1 MSGVLVLPG
10 KATALG
16 EEGWDMWLPA
26 QGLGLKS
33 RMKLPQEA
41 PLTVRKGLVAAY
53 QQILCQA
60 TLSAFI
66 CLH

>member
-1 MSGVLVLPG
+1 MSEGLVLLG

-16 EEGWDMWLPA
+16 EEGRDMWLPA

-33 RMKLPQEA
+33 RRKLSHEA
-41 PLTVRKGLVAAY
+41 PLAARVTA
-53 QQILCQA
+53 QEQILCQA

-66 CLH
+66 CPH